1 MLLKPLV
8 PPVCFFGGKGGVGKT
23 TCAAAIAAATA
34 AKSVKTLL
42 VSTDPAHSLRDVLAT
57 PLDLSAPTLVAPGLD
72 ALELDPQMVKQ
83 RYLADVR
90 HTLERIAPP
99 QFLAEARRQ
108 VELAAAAPGAT
119 EAALTEA
126 LARLLTQAPAGYQQ
140 VVIDT
145 APTGHTLQLLQ
156 APAAMQAWMD
166 GLLARRSEAIDPDVV
181 ARLTRRRAHLQAMAA
196 LLRDPARAGF
206 VLVTLAEPMA
216 LAETV
221 RAHEALDR
229 LGLAPAA
236 VVVNRLT
243 PADAAGAWALAQRV
257 AEAAALRAVRP
268 GGASTP
274 IIRQVARLPRP
285 CGVEALRAV
294 GQSLLVAGLF
304 AAPGNGRG

>member
-1 MLLKPLV
+1 MLLKPVV

-34 AKSVKTLL
+34 ARAAKTLL
-42 VSTDPAHSLRDVLAT
+42 VSTDPAHSLGDVLAT
-57 PLDLSAPTLVAPGLD
+57 QVDLSVPTPVAPALD
-72 ALELDPQMVKQ
+72 ALELDPQAVKQ
-83 RYLADVR
+83 RHLADVR

-99 QFLAEARRQ
+99 RLLAEAHRQ
-108 VELAAAAPGAT
+108 VELAAAAPGTT

-126 LARLLTQAPAGYQQ
+126 LARLVTEAPARYRH

-166 GLLARRSEAIDPDVV
+166 ALLARRSEAIDPDVV
-181 ARLTRRRAHLQAMAA
+181 ARLNRRRAHLQAMAA
-196 LLRDPARAGF
+196 LLRDPARAAF

-221 RAHEALDR
+221 RAHEALGR

-236 VVVNRLT
+236 IVINRLT
-243 PADAAGAWALAQRV
+243 PADAAGAWALAQRM
-257 AEAAALRAVRP
+257 AEATALRAFP
-268 GGASTP
+268 PDGCATP

-285 CGVEALRAV
+285 CGVEALHAV
-294 GQSLLVAGLF
+294 GENLLAAGLF
-304 AAPGNGRG
+304 AAPGDGTV